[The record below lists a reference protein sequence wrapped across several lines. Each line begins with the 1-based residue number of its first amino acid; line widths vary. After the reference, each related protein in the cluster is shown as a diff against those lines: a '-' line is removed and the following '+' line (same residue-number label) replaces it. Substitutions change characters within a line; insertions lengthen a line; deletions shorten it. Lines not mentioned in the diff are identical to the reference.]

1 MNSHR
6 ESFRPKLEKAREDSR
21 TKVLRFKELG
31 QKVLQG
37 GGTVTFE
44 WPRHASGWNDPVVQ
58 SMIQELNMCFADFDG
73 CRVGLVD
80 ANFRP
85 FLKRWRVATT
95 SKNLQKALSPLRCN
109 HERGYKHATIEGQET
124 AKTAR
129 YPRKLC
135 EVVLTTLYNKA
146 IMRPVPAMPVVPK
159 REEDHREKDV
169 KEEDLETIRPEE
181 LIIETVDT
189 LYAAAAASDA
199 DSEEEPEEPVGERLK
214 KEAKS
219 LRHLVLHDK
228 KNIHCEACQR
238 GRMLRRYT
246 HSVRAYDEEE
256 PVITAY
262 GDLIEADH
270 MFPSTESLGL
280 AGEKAALVI
289 RDRYSGVVAVYP
301 MASRAETNNYE
312 ALKHFGGTRLNGR
325 TETAFR
331 SDAATELQAA
341 ASRLCWTV
349 STALP
354 DSFPHNAHVEREIRT
369 IKELSRPSH
378 LQAGFHKRLWTITV
392 RYVSQARTFWGM
404 APISNKERGT
414 DAGNFK
420 LDKTRWEV
428 MTGSRFLGPKY
439 PLGALIFYRA
449 KGDGMAEPTTKPGLF
464 AGWKLESG
472 LRYRDA
478 VLVLDY
484 DATRH
489 RAHLHWQPKTV
500 HVKEVYFPDEVHLEF
515 PLANAAKNALKNM
528 TDPEHESKQRAFDRS
543 LVSGVLPYEVDID
556 SFPTVDKPVP
566 ERRAY
571 ITWARQ
577 MKHGFTKGCSGCM
590 EGHSRHNAERRR
602 KFDTIFK
609 TEPPPLPAPSTAPP
623 TPGPSLSTEM
633 PRESARDEP
642 VRDILDEPPSPI
654 YETTS
659 DEEEA
664 RPADRL
670 FAAVTRQ
677 LSKAEIIGREDALKA
692 IQKEFDGIGAMG
704 AWKLESVREEADV
717 REEAIREQKTIHIA
731 DLLAICSEKNVELE
745 PAKRSLKGRVCYR
758 EDAARDESGNLALYQ
773 TLSASPASI
782 VAANATI
789 AFGMLEGHKVTSAD
803 AVKAYLQALLKS
815 LAKTWIRLPKQVW
828 PKEWFNEDGTPKY
841 QRPVIELLQALYGHP
856 EAGSHWQMQF
866 EEAIK
871 KHMNAVPI
879 EEYPSMFLFPEFG
892 GLCLCIYVDD
902 FILAGKE
909 EHHGPFWKKLG
920 EHIMIDDIGDLGRFL
935 GRHHCHCTIEYEGQ
949 PMFAFDMRE
958 YARTIISD
966 YTAITGVR
974 PKPAMSPFLSIG
986 YTDEPQLGSLAG
998 RASSILM
1005 KLMWLARLARPDL
1018 LKSTCFLARKVNS
1031 WSHEEDLL
1039 LSRAIGYL
1047 IQSTDQLLTGSL
1059 SMKPEELFVEAY
1071 CDADFAGEIDDM
1083 YSTSGGWIQLTDE
1096 SGRFF
1101 PLAWLSKK
1109 QTAVS
1114 RSTTEAEVVALS
1126 YVLFEEA
1133 IDLAELYSQVLGRRV
1148 MLKLREDSEACAKV
1162 VSTGYS
1168 RKLRHLKRTHKVN
1181 IAAVKEQLDRD
1192 DTQLEL
1198 VNTTRQKADVFT
1210 KALQTAKWPAA
1221 MSLMGLTVSQ
1231 YKVLTSTNTGLKQ
1244 SADAAAEA
1252 LQPEVPE
1259 SHVQTPPPPPSARKG
1274 RKTRAQRAQRIPLY
1288 NRDPEGA

>member
-1 MNSHR
+1 
-6 ESFRPKLEKAREDSR
+6 
-21 TKVLRFKELG
+21 
-31 QKVLQG
+31 
-37 GGTVTFE
+37 
-44 WPRHASGWNDPVVQ
+44 
-58 SMIQELNMCFADFDG
+58 
-73 CRVGLVD
+73 
-80 ANFRP
+80 
-85 FLKRWRVATT
+85 
-95 SKNLQKALSPLRCN
+95 
-109 HERGYKHATIEGQET
+109 
-124 AKTAR
+124 
-129 YPRKLC
+129 
-135 EVVLTTLYNKA
+135 
-146 IMRPVPAMPVVPK
+146 
-159 REEDHREKDV
+159 
-169 KEEDLETIRPEE
+169 
-181 LIIETVDT
+181 
-189 LYAAAAASDA
+189 
-199 DSEEEPEEPVGERLK
+199 
-214 KEAKS
+214 
-219 LRHLVLHDK
+219 
-228 KNIHCEACQR
+228 
-238 GRMLRRYT
+238 
-246 HSVRAYDEEE
+246 
-256 PVITAY
+256 
-262 GDLIEADH
+262 
-270 MFPSTESLGL
+270 
-280 AGEKAALVI
+280 
-289 RDRYSGVVAVYP
+289 
-301 MASRAETNNYE
+301 
-312 ALKHFGGTRLNGR
+312 
-325 TETAFR
+325 
-331 SDAATELQAA
+331 
-341 ASRLCWTV
+341 
-349 STALP
+349 
-354 DSFPHNAHVEREIRT
+354 
-369 IKELSRPSH
+369 
-378 LQAGFHKRLWTITV
+378 
-392 RYVSQARTFWGM
+392 M
-404 APISNKERGT
+404 APISRKERGT

-449 KGDGMAEPTTKPGLF
+449 KSDGMAEPTTKPGMF

-528 TDPEHESKQRAFDRS
+528 TDPEHESKQCAYDRS
-543 LVSGVLPYEVDID
+543 LVSGVLPYEV
-556 SFPTVDKPVP
+556 
-566 ERRAY
+566 E
-571 ITWARQ
+571 
-577 MKHGFTKGCSGCM
+577 
-590 EGHSRHNAERRR
+590 
-602 KFDTIFK
+602 
-609 TEPPPLPAPSTAPP
+609 
-623 TPGPSLSTEM
+623 
-633 PRESARDEP
+633 
-642 VRDILDEPPSPI
+642 
-654 YETTS
+654 
-659 DEEEA
+659 
-664 RPADRL
+664 
-670 FAAVTRQ
+670 
-677 LSKAEIIGREDALKA
+677 
-692 IQKEFDGIGAMG
+692 
-704 AWKLESVREEADV
+704 
-717 REEAIREQKTIHIA
+717 
-731 DLLAICSEKNVELE
+731 
-745 PAKRSLKGRVCYR
+745 
-758 EDAARDESGNLALYQ
+758 
-773 TLSASPASI
+773 
-782 VAANATI
+782 
-789 AFGMLEGHKVTSAD
+789 
-803 AVKAYLQALLKS
+803 
-815 LAKTWIRLPKQVW
+815 
-828 PKEWFNEDGTPKY
+828 
-841 QRPVIELLQALYGHP
+841 
-856 EAGSHWQMQF
+856 MQF

-879 EEYPSMFLFPEFG
+879 EEYPSMFLFLEFG

-902 FILAGKE
+902 FILAGRE

-935 GRHHCHCTIEYEGQ
+935 GRHHCTIEYEGQ
-949 PMFAFDMRE
+949 SMFAFDMRE

-974 PKPAMSPFLSIG
+974 SKPALSPFLSIG

-1047 IQSTDQLLTGSL
+1047 IQSADQLLTGSL

-1071 CDADFAGEIDDM
+1071 CDADFAGEVDDM

-1192 DTQLEL
+1192 DSQLEL

-1221 MSLMGLTVSQ
+1221 MSLMGLTMSQ
-1231 YKVLTSTNTGLKQ
+1231 YRILTSINTGLKQ

-1252 LQPEVPE
+1252 LQPDATEPN
-1259 SHVQTPPPPPSARKG
+1259 VQTPPPPPSARKG